1 MVDLDMERAKNLLK
15 SAEDL
20 YEQGDLAGVAG
31 LGYAAFESASWL

>member
-20 YEQGDLAGVAG
+20 YEQGDLGWCGWPGVCC
-31 LGYAAFESASWL
+31 F